1 MPTVTLKVSDDQ
13 HELWVVA
20 ANKEGCSLSEWL
32 RRAAMSRAGAI
43 RADSGVRIDTPVQPT
58 LDAVSDVVA
67 GTEAVGKI
75 SFPSRTAFK
84 PDFKT
89 PKKKKP

>member
-1 MPTVTLKVSDDQ
+1 
-13 HELWVVA
+13 
-20 ANKEGCSLSEWL
+20 
-32 RRAAMSRAGAI
+32 
-43 RADSGVRIDTPVQPT
+43 VQPT